1 MDLSLSFLFCSI
13 DLYFCLCASTILS
26 WWLWLC
32 SRVWSQASWFLQFHS
47 SFSKLLWL
55 FEVFFIS
62 ILIVKLFVV
71 ALWKNTI
78 LHIHITFRH
87 KERKF
92 YFDTLSYI
100 RFGIWYNH
108 NRITVRKENRPNF
121 WPGPEG
127 VCHGHTSERIRAM
140 TILAH
145 LLSTSFSRDHPDPG
159 MEPTSPILAD
169 SFFTPE
175 PPGNLLNLLKLATYI
190 WVCVQSLSNVQLFAT
205 PWSRAHQAPLSM
217 GFSRQERSVLPF
229 PSPGDLPNQ
238 GNETASLAAPA
249 LAGKFF
255 TTVPPGIPAAHT
267 LCTLTHFTFILEI
280 QKWKQDEFIIS
291 SYQSHWDNKCWKLD

>member
-32 SRVWSQASWFLQFHS
+32 RRVWSQAGWFLQFHS

-55 FEVFFIS
+55 FKVF
-62 ILIVKLFVV
+62 
-71 ALWKNTI
+71 
-78 LHIHITFRH
+78 FRH

-108 NRITVRKENRPNF
+108 NRITIRKKTRPNF
-121 WPGPEG
+121 WFGPEG

-159 MEPTSPILAD
+159 IEPTSPILAD

-190 WVCVQSLSNVQLFAT
+190 CVCVQSLSHVQLFAT

-229 PSPGDLPNQ
+229 PFSRGSSQPREWNCHLLQILHWQANSLPQCHLGYQLHTHSVHWLILPLFWKYRN
-238 GNETASLAAPA
+238 GSKMSL
-249 LAGKFF
+249 
-255 TTVPPGIPAAHT
+255 
-267 LCTLTHFTFILEI
+267 
-280 QKWKQDEFIIS
+280 
-291 SYQSHWDNKCWKLD
+291 